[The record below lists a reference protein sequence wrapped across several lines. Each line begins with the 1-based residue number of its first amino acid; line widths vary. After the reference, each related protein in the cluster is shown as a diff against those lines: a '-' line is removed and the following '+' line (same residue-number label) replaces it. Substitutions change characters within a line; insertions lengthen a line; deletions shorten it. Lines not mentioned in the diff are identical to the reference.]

1 MHSIINNASNVV
13 NFLDYTTLTIL
24 GGSAVVVGQSLLA
37 RLRNEWVA
45 KHAPQ
50 PTPKPEA
57 LNEQVE
63 VGWFRKVSVPESSAV
78 VQDSPPT
85 TSEVSA
91 HEQPSIGQSLIE
103 DPWHTDNQTA
113 CKLPKTEATM
123 ARMHASNKRL
133 LKEGSLD
140 TQQYRRMKKQKLI
153 EIARAKGLSG
163 ANKKKTKGELIAK
176 LSGQAS

>member
-1 MHSIINNASNVV
+1 MHSLINNADQVV

-24 GGSAVVVGQSLLA
+24 GGSAVIVGQSLLA

-45 KHAPQ
+45 NHAPQ
-50 PTPKPEA
+50 QAPKSESEPSEPEA
-57 LNEQVE
+57 SEPEPSEEPAPAADEAYEVDEVE
-63 VGWFRKVSVPESSAV
+63 VP
-78 VQDSPPT
+78 
-85 TSEVSA
+85 
-91 HEQPSIGQSLIE
+91 
-103 DPWHTDNQTA
+103 DPWLTDNQTA
-113 CKLPKTEATM
+113 CKLPKTEVTEM

-176 LSGQAS
+176 LCGQAS

>member
-24 GGSAVVVGQSLLA
+24 GGSAVIVGQSMLA

-45 KHAPQ
+45 NHAPQ
-50 PTPKPEA
+50 QTPKTEAAPSEPE
-57 LNEQVE
+57 
-63 VGWFRKVSVPESSAV
+63 PESEPETAE
-78 VQDSPPT
+78 DAY
-85 TSEVSA
+85 EVD
-91 HEQPSIGQSLIE
+91 EVEIP

-133 LKEGSLD
+133 LKEGSLS

-153 EIARAKGLSG
+153 EIARARGISG

-176 LSGQAS
+176 LIGQAS

>member
-1 MHSIINNASNVV
+1 MHSLINNASNVV
-13 NFLDYTTLTIL
+13 TFLDYTTLTLL
-24 GGSAVVVGQSLLA
+24 GGSAVIVGQSLLA

-45 KHAPQ
+45 HHAPQ
-50 PTPKPEA
+50 QPAKTEAAPSEPEPSNQRVSEPEPAPTATDEA
-57 LNEQVE
+57 YEVDEVE
-63 VGWFRKVSVPESSAV
+63 VP
-78 VQDSPPT
+78 
-85 TSEVSA
+85 
-91 HEQPSIGQSLIE
+91 

-133 LKEGSLD
+133 LKEGSLS
-140 TQQYRRMKKQKLI
+140 TQDYRRMKKQKLI